1 MKKLLIM
8 IAVALVAGVVYYCT
22 YDEGYHINDWTWHE
36 KENQV
41 IGWER
46 TNTIDVGNGLFRVE
60 YPNIF
65 APDSSD
71 NIHSRLLLADT
82 IGKGMEMIAFS
93 LKNSGKWDTETAAE
107 LIAMARSEENGDSI
121 MMRDMHEGYFYLKG
135 ETMEGDYR
143 FYEQYVVEEKR
154 IYILTL
160 RYPTTIEEEM
170 ERLFQLVHDWNPK
183 KRKLMFF
190 VLNLWLKI

>member
-1 MKKLLIM
+1 MKKILIV

-60 YPNIF
+60 YPDF
-65 APDSSD
+65 FVLDSVD
-71 NIHSRLLLADT
+71 NIHSRLILADT

-121 MMRDMHEGYFYLKG
+121 MMRDMHEGYFYLKC
-135 ETMEGDYR
+135 ETAEGDYR

-170 ERLFQLVHDWNPK
+170 ERLFQFVHDWNPK
-183 KRKLMFF
+183 
-190 VLNLWLKI
+190 

>member
-1 MKKLLIM
+1 M
-8 IAVALVAGVVYYCT
+8 VYYCT

-60 YPNIF
+60 YPDIF

-71 NIHSRLLLADT
+71 NIHSRLLLVDT

-135 ETMEGDYR
+135 ETVEGDYR
-143 FYEQYVVEEKR
+143 FYEQYVVGEER
-154 IYILTL
+154 IYILAL

-170 ERLFQLVHDWNPK
+170 ERLFQFVHDWNPK
-183 KRKLMFF
+183 QKHAKGFASETHCMSDETEINVFRIKFMA
-190 VLNLWLKI
+190 

>member
-8 IAVALVAGVVYYCT
+8 IAVALVAVVVYYCT

-36 KENQV
+36 KEKQV

-46 TNTIDVGNGLFRVE
+46 NNTIDVGNGLFRVE
-60 YPNIF
+60 CPDIF

-71 NIHSRLLLADT
+71 NIHSRLLLVDT

-107 LIAMARSEENGDSI
+107 LIAMAKSEENGDSI
-121 MMRDMHEGYFYLKG
+121 MMRDMHEGYFYLKC

-183 KRKLMFF
+183 QKHAKGTGE
-190 VLNLWLKI
+190 